1 MTINIENFAIIFA
14 SVAILL
20 SIHSLRV
27 VSNKASKR
35 VLEEIR
41 SRNSKMQKR
50 LDLLQNQLSIVQEH
64 MSPKTPAIAQAEG
77 TSTEITMLR
86 TELGHIQRDL
96 QANAQ
101 RLSMQS
107 LVLESIKEKLSDSDI
122 AGAKSTETIQQ
133 PINSFNEL
141 NQSAQESNSF
151 PHLGAFAGLE
161 LEQPSRPAEPYEQAA
176 QQYQDALDRADRQ
189 ALRQMQVKELNITTE
204 SEDDLLRGSSG
215 QATRLQAVLGGG
227 SYMLVSGEGRNWLF
241 PTAQTLESFSM
252 NQPQKGIFSYEYEIL
267 SKPLVKKPAEVKEEG
282 GNWVVIS
289 QGIIS
294 VPG

>member
-41 SRNSKMQKR
+41 SRNSKIQKR
-50 LDLLQNQLSIVQEH
+50 LDVLQNQLSIVQEQ

-77 TSTEITMLR
+77 TSTEITKLR

-107 LVLESIKEKLSDSDI
+107 LVLESIKEKLSDSEI
-122 AGAKSTETIQQ
+122 AGTKSTDIIQQ
-133 PINSFNEL
+133 QINPFSEP
-141 NQSAQESNSF
+141 NQSAQESNPF
-151 PHLGAFAGLE
+151 PYLGAFAGLE